1 MLNWRFGLPLV
12 TVLDVLLRHHI
23 LNRRDALQRG
33 LLSLSQVE
41 KGDHLVS
48 RVGLLRVCDSSENVE
63 KILVDSLIFS
73 VGNFSTR
80 EKFVLFADG
89 ASLGDVWSGER
100 RHKLINL
107 ADICWT
113 LDLKNWRY
121 LIISQNESISLRN
134 ITLLRNDARWLG
146 ESE

>member
-1 MLNWRFGLPLV
+1 MLG
-12 TVLDVLLRHHI
+12 
-23 LNRRDALQRG
+23 
-33 LLSLSQVE
+33 
-41 KGDHLVS
+41 
-48 RVGLLRVCDSSENVE
+48 VCDSSENVE

-100 RHKLINL
+100 RHQLINL
-107 ADICWT
+107 ADICWM

-134 ITLLRNDARWLG
+134 ITLLRNDTRLLG
-146 ESE
+146 ECE